1 MTMQK
6 GTCPVCCFVSEKSN
20 TISLKYLVA
29 VIFISGVAAVILM
42 ISMGTINETLVSA
55 GPGYDIIDFE
65 VAFTQEK
72 AGEILATWGP
82 PLKREAL
89 TSLYI
94 DFAYLVSYA
103 AFLSSLA
110 VLVTRRLRGASEATG
125 VRIIIMTWAAAF
137 LDVLENLFLI
147 SVIKTSAASKTP
159 VLLAGCCAVIKFL
172 LVGIVIVFV
181 VAGGIY
187 VLVKATNKRDD
198 CNRNEQK

>member
-1 MTMQK
+1 VTMQK
-6 GTCPVCCFVSEKSN
+6 DTCPVCCFVSEKSN
-20 TISLKYLVA
+20 LIPLKYLVA

-42 ISMGTINETLVSA
+42 VSMGTINETLVSA
-55 GPGYDIIDFE
+55 EPGYDIIDFE
-65 VAFTQEK
+65 IAFTQEK

-82 PLKREAL
+82 PLEREAL

-110 VLVTRRLRGASEATG
+110 VLVTRRLRGALETTG
-125 VRIIIMTWAAAF
+125 VRVIIMPWAAAF
-137 LDVLENLFLI
+137 LDVLENLSLI

-159 VLLAGCCAVIKFL
+159 VLLAGCCAVVKFL

-187 VLVKATNKRDD
+187 VLIKISNK
-198 CNRNEQK
+198 